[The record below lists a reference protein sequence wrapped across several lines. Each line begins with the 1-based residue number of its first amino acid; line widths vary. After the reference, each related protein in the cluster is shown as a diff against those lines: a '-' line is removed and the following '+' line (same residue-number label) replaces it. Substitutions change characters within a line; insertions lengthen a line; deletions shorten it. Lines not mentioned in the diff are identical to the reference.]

1 MEFVNFEI
9 AELLF
14 KLGFC
19 EKCFG
24 YYYQGPNDSVNNYK
38 EDLVEYT
45 YPFRGAN
52 YHDMMQ
58 NEMIMN
64 IILLD
69 KMKMKD
75 NTKEY
80 VYPNIKIYNAP
91 TLDQAIDWIADHFNV
106 YICTIPFASF
116 ASLNKI
122 AYVYLYKYDS
132 DGSDIKTVESRFS
145 YINRNDCK
153 KEAILDTLKFIL
165 ANPEKFKV
173 KS

>member
-19 EKCFG
+19 DKCFG
-24 YYYQGPNDSVNNYK
+24 YYYQGPNASVNNYK

-64 IILLD
+64 IILLN
-69 KMKMKD
+69 KMKIKD
-75 NTKEY
+75 NVKDY

-91 TLDQAIDWIADHFNV
+91 TLEQAIDWIAEKFNV
-106 YICTIPFASF
+106 YITIIPFASF

-122 AYVYLYKYDS
+122 AYVWQYKYDS
-132 DGSDIKTVESRFS
+132 DGSDIKIVEAELS
-145 YINRNDCK
+145 YINKNDCK
-153 KEAILDTLKFIL
+153 KDAILAALKFIL
-165 ANPEKFKV
+165 DNPEKFKV

>member
-19 EKCFG
+19 EKCFV
-24 YYYQGPNDSVNNYK
+24 YYYQEPNAAVNNYK
-38 EDLVEYT
+38 EDLVEYNCP
-45 YPFRGAN
+45 YRGAN
-52 YHDMMQ
+52 YKDMLQ
-58 NEMIMN
+58 NDLVLN
-64 IILLD
+64 TL
-69 KMKMKD
+69 KD
-75 NTKEY
+75 N
-80 VYPNIKIYNAP
+80 VYPNIKVYNAP
-91 TLDQAIDWIADHFNV
+91 TLGQAIDWIADHFNV

-122 AYVYLYKYDS
+122 AYVWACKYDS
-132 DGSDIKTVESRFS
+132 NGSDIKTVESRFS

>member
-24 YYYQGPNDSVNNYK
+24 YYYQGPNNSVNNYK

-45 YPFRGAN
+45 YPYRGAN
-52 YHDMMQ
+52 YKDMLQ
-58 NEMIMN
+58 ND
-64 IILLD
+64 LLCNL
-69 KMKMKD
+69 KD
-75 NTKEY
+75 NI
-80 VYPNIKIYNAP
+80 YPNIKVYNAP
-91 TLDQAIDWIADHFNV
+91 TIDQAIDWIADHFNV
-106 YICTIPFASF
+106 YITIVPFAAF

-122 AYVYLYKYDS
+122 AYVWQYKYDS
-132 DGSDIKTVESRFS
+132 DGSDIKTTESELS
-145 YINRNDCK
+145 YINKNDCK
-153 KEAILDTLKFIL
+153 KDAILATLKFIL
-165 ANPEKFKV
+165 YNPEKFKV

>member
-24 YYYQGPNDSVNNYK
+24 YYYQSPNAGVNNYK

-52 YHDMMQ
+52 YHDMLQ
-58 NEMIMN
+58 NDLVFN
-64 IILLD
+64 V
-69 KMKMKD
+69 KD
-75 NTKEY
+75 NI
-80 VYPNIKIYNAP
+80 YPNIKIYNAP
-91 TLDQAIDWIADHFNV
+91 TLDQAIDWISDHFNV

-122 AYVYLYKYDS
+122 AYVWQYKYDS
-132 DGSDIKTVESRFS
+132 NGSDIKTAESRFS